1 MLAAICDLVA
11 EDETRPVLCI
21 EIKQDAATQHKH
33 PQISAFVVGGLGSTC
48 RHLRRAFSAALKRR
62 LEVLMSQSYDDR
74 FPCLVSAGVLHHES
88 SRHTEVVRKALQIH
102 ASAAAPGTRCAEG
115 PVRRVHALA
124 AFIPIQEMQTIAWL
138 WGVRLVTELV
148 VVFVT
153 DRSKSELSPSRLQ
166 LVIPTHPGSVSDPSV
181 EWASREART
190 ALNEIKQAVKGTK
203 WTGSMRYYM
212 LWFDYVV
219 RYTRDLC

>member
-11 EDETRPVLCI
+11 EGETRPVLCI

-48 RHLRRAFSAALKRR
+48 RYLKRAVSAALKRR
-62 LEVLMSQSYDDR
+62 LEALMSVKYGGQV
-74 FPCLVSAGVLHHES
+74 PCLVSAGILHDES
-88 SRHTEVVRKALQIH
+88 SRHTDVVRKALQIH
-102 ASAAAPGTRCAEG
+102 ASSAAPGIRCDEG

-124 AFIPIQEMQTIAWL
+124 AFIPIQEVQMTAWIF
-138 WGVRLVTELV
+138 GVRLVTELV

-166 LVIPTHPGSVSDPSV
+166 LVVPPHPVNVSDPPV
-181 EWASREART
+181 QWASQDAKT
-190 ALNEIKQAVKGTK
+190 ALNEMKQAVKGTK